1 MKTKDLIPIIFLIS
15 AISMNGQSQEYYS
28 LMKNNIDFMNEAAS
42 IEDYQSV
49 ANLFQRYSFVCID
62 DWHSSYYCS
71 YCYVQMSYLV
81 EDKNERDRFIE
92 EARRYLS
99 MSDSISPENSEIY
112 VLKGFILQACMN
124 IEKMT
129 RGMKYNNECLAM
141 FKKAEKLNPENPRS
155 YLWHAVQLINIPAF
169 MGGGKK
175 KALPYLELSLK
186 HFKSFVPESEISP
199 NWGHNYAIR
208 RYEELIEEQSLESY

>member
-99 MSDSISPENSEIY
+99 MSDSISPENSEI
-112 VLKGFILQACMN
+112 
-124 IEKMT
+124 
-129 RGMKYNNECLAM
+129 
-141 FKKAEKLNPENPRS
+141 
-155 YLWHAVQLINIPAF
+155 WHAVQLINIPAF